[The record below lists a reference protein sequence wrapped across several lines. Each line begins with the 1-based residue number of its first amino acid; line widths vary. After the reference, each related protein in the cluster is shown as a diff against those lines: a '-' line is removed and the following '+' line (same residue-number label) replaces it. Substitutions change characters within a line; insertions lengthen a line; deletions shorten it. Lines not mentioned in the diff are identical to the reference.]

1 MRVEEKD
8 MMKKI
13 ITIVTLCCFVS
24 AFATTVY
31 AREPMNI
38 ADSIWKGEVTEEYS
52 LKDLSPY
59 TGFDDFAG
67 TVKYYTLGYYLLN
80 RNRRICTI
88 SSLDNHQN
96 LKFQVFENGNED
108 AYNQIVSALDERT
121 DFIQVITTLPS
132 GILVSAREEFERN
145 PKEAAANFL
154 VPSNVDTKELKAV
167 LAENNVPIYWN
178 IEENIEL
185 GVGTIEIAIGKY
197 IIQPGDTLSEIANAY
212 ETSVEQLLEDN
223 QNIKDPNLIWAYD
236 YLVINPY

>member
-108 AYNQIVSALDERT
+108 AYNQIVSSLVTYRLYSSNNN
-121 DFIQVITTLPS
+121 ITEWY
-132 GILVSAREEFERN
+132 LVSARESLKEI
-145 PKEAAANFL
+145 PKKRQLIFL
-154 VPSNVDTKELKAV
+154 
-167 LAENNVPIYWN
+167 
-178 IEENIEL
+178 
-185 GVGTIEIAIGKY
+185 
-197 IIQPGDTLSEIANAY
+197 
-212 ETSVEQLLEDN
+212 
-223 QNIKDPNLIWAYD
+223 
-236 YLVINPY
+236 YLQM